1 MDNVFKEINDRINIR
16 QIIEYY
22 HQPINRNNKVSC
34 PLHHDKT
41 PSLSV
46 DEKNNMFNCFSAG
59 CNFGGDGIKFVA
71 RLKNIDNID
80 AAKMIC
86 KDFNLQINF
95 ESKELN
101 DKQKEIKK
109 YIVSCQKDL
118 DKTDYLQKRG
128 LTTATLKQFGVGFD
142 IKRNAVVIPYSSNYT
157 YYQTRNIIDKKF
169 FKPKTEDAG
178 EEPLWNENAL
188 RRNSRSPIFI
198 VESPICAMSIMQYGG
213 IAISLCGK
221 GNIKKLVEKCKTYK
235 PIAPLIL
242 CLDNDEAGQTATE
255 QLVEML
261 RDIDIKHVVFNIA
274 DYCKDPNELLM
285 KNADRL
291 CNRIHQ
297 AHLQAKRL
305 YKGSTDV
312 ILAEDLYDTEI
323 APVKWV
329 AKDYIPEGLTIIVA
343 SSKIG
348 KSWMMMQ
355 LANAIVEK
363 KTFLDQPTTHSS
375 VLYYALEDQDRRLK
389 SRMNKVWN
397 NKRPSPGAMFKVE
410 AKRLDNGLIED
421 LEKLLKTYKNLKVII
436 FDTFQKIRGQALK
449 NESAYAYDYREMAI
463 LKNFADKYGISI
475 ILIHHTRKMLDE
487 NDVFNMTSGSTAIM
501 GASDTSIIIYKKKRN
516 DEYAN
521 LHITGRDVF
530 SKEIVITRSEENGC
544 WSVVGSPEEQEAK
557 RKEEE
562 FKKNPIAKTLLAL
575 SIQQSSGWS
584 GTVRQLA
591 NIHDKLFPDEALVE
605 TESAIGKMLSNYDF
619 ERKIFK
625 ATRWEHS
632 TKRKNNGMI
641 HIFAPIQRAF
651 WNENSKDFD

>member
-1 MDNVFKEINDRINIR
+1 MDNVFKEINDRISIR

-22 HQPINRNNKVSC
+22 HQPINKNNKVSC

-41 PSLSV
+41 PSLSIN
-46 DEKNNMFNCFSAG
+46 EENNMFNCFSAG

-71 RLKNIDNID
+71 RLKNIDNLE
-80 AAKMIC
+80 AAKLIC
-86 KDFNLQINF
+86 KDFNLHINF
-95 ESKELN
+95 EQTELN
-101 DKQKEIKK
+101 DKQKTIKE
-109 YIVSCQKDL
+109 YILACQQDL
-118 DKTDYLQKRG
+118 QKTDYLQKRG
-128 LTTATLKQFGVGFD
+128 LTLATLKQFGVGFD
-142 IKRNAVVIPYSSNYT
+142 TKRNAVVIPYNSTYT
-157 YYQTRNIIDKKF
+157 YYQTRNVIDKKF

-188 RRNSRSPIFI
+188 RRNSKRPIFI

-213 IAISLCGK
+213 VAISLCGK
-221 GNIKKLVEKCKTYK
+221 SNIKKLAESCKKYK
-235 PIAPLIL
+235 PNAPLIL
-242 CLDNDEAGQTATE
+242 CLDNDEPGQMATE
-255 QLVEML
+255 ELVDML
-261 RDIDIKHVVFNIA
+261 REIDIKHVVFNIA
-274 DYCKDPNELLM
+274 DNCKDPNELLM
-285 KNADRL
+285 KNPDRL
-291 CNRIHQ
+291 CDRIHQ

-305 YKGSTDV
+305 YKGATDV
-312 ILAEDLYDTEI
+312 ILAEDLFDTEI

-363 KTFLDQPTTHSS
+363 KTFLDQPTTHSA

-389 SRMNKVWN
+389 SRMNKVWD

-501 GASDTSIIIYKKKRN
+501 GASDTSIIIYKKKRT

-521 LHITGRDVF
+521 LHITGRDVY
-530 SKEIVITRSEENGC
+530 SKEIVITRSEDNGC

-557 RKEEE
+557 KKEEE
-562 FKKNPIAKTLLAL
+562 FKKNPVAKTLITLL
-575 SIQQSSGWS
+575 RQQPSGWS
-584 GTVRQLA
+584 GTVRQLV
-591 NIHDKLFPDEALVE
+591 NQHDKLFPDELIAE
-605 TESAIGKMLSNYDF
+605 TETHIGRMLSNYDF
-619 ERKIFK
+619 ERKIFRE
-625 ATRWEHS
+625 TRCEHS
-632 TKRKNNGMI
+632 VKRKSGGTF
-641 HIFAPIQRAF
+641 HIFAPIQKAF
-651 WNENSKDFD
+651 WNEKSQDYD